1 MAFVYK
7 IFTLQSEHGDIT
19 LTYLYYSSVQF
30 NPFSLSTVMA
40 DAGVESFALTRDF
53 SRYVSAPNVFFLSDL
68 DREQSPFFIQ
78 EIVENRVLR
87 DERAHEK

>member
-1 MAFVYK
+1 
-7 IFTLQSEHGDIT
+7 
-19 LTYLYYSSVQF
+19 
-30 NPFSLSTVMA
+30 MA

-78 EIVENRVLR
+78 EIVENRALR